1 MRTAVGSSDSER
13 LRLESE
19 LWQGDA
25 RELFELAAPA
35 SDAAC
40 LDAGCGPAGALL
52 ALSQAV
58 PDGRVVG
65 LDIDHDLLEDARAL
79 IEREQLG
86 NVELFCDDVTRFHP
100 ARLFDLAHLRFA
112 PVTVGPGAGR
122 LLRSLVEMTKPG
134 GAVVRQEP
142 AGRFTY
148 GSAPSRSLDRLM
160 EISTCAYR
168 RIGVDMQAGDGL
180 ADALRSEGVEVVA
193 ERRARRR
200 LRPGDPYLRLPLML
214 AAALRDPILENDL
227 VTAAELELLVEMAEQ
242 EAQQPRLRCNTF
254 ELVGVVARLPA

>member
-1 MRTAVGSSDSER
+1 LGSISTTACSKTR
-13 LRLESE
+13 
-19 LWQGDA
+19 
-25 RELFELAAPA
+25 
-35 SDAAC
+35 
-40 LDAGCGPAGALL
+40 
-52 ALSQAV
+52 
-58 PDGRVVG
+58 GRCS
-65 LDIDHDLLEDARAL
+65 IWS
-79 IEREQLG
+79 
-86 NVELFCDDVTRFHP
+86 RFTP
-100 ARLFDLAHLRFA
+100 GRLFDLVHLRFA

-122 LLRSLVEMTKPG
+122 LVRSLVELAKPG

-148 GSAPSRSLDRLM
+148 DSAPSQSLDRLM

-180 ADALRSEGVEVVA
+180 ADALRSEGVEVA

-227 VTAAELELLVEMAEQ
+227 VTAVELEHLVETAER
-242 EAQQPRLRCNTF
+242 EAREPRLRGTTF